1 MPCGGGNG
9 WIKDNIDKVKTPI
22 FVKISD
28 VSIYS
33 KPGTKS
39 VEIVSIGFD
48 KDILSDKLIC

>member
-1 MPCGGGNG
+1 MEGNR

-22 FVKISD
+22 FVKISS

-33 KPGTKS
+33 KSETKS

-48 KDILSDKLIC
+48 KDTLFDKLLC